1 MATTGARNTLSKEEL
16 IKKIEANLGEIQNNM
31 DELRGMSQANIL
43 PEKDLEEAF
52 NNLYDAKDLLEFY
65 ANQTKATENE
75 DALLKREWPWVR
87 HYMSDLIEFGV
98 GENAEIRR
106 TTDYKLKSRSG
117 AVVGQGEVIEV
128 RHLPVGRG
136 DRGTVVYN
144 WVEVDPVFWM
154 RDHHADLLDYEQG
167 GAYDQMDYYDQRGD
181 Y

>member
-31 DELRGMSQANIL
+31 DELRGMSQANLL
-43 PEKDLEEAF
+43 PEKDLVEAF

-65 ANQTKATENE
+65 AKQTKATENE

-98 GENAEIRR
+98 GENAEIHRNI
-106 TTDYKLKSRSG
+106 DYKLKSRSG

-128 RHLPVGRG
+128 RHLPAGQG

-144 WVEVDPVFWM
+144 WMEVDPVFWM
-154 RDHHADLLDYEQG
+154 RDHYTELTDYQQG
-167 GAYDQMDYYDQRGD
+167 DAYDRMDRYDYDDR